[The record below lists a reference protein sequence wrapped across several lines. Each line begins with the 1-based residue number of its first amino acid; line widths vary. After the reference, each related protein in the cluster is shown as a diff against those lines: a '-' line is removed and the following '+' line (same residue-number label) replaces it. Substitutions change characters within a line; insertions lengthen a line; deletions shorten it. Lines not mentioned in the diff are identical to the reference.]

1 MANAAWVR
9 IALPMVFVPL
19 SLGLHHFSNVAPQWV
34 FLSGLIAIGALADWV
49 RRGTEEVAGHLG
61 GVIGSLLNVSF
72 GNAAELVLALFV
84 LANAQTRVV
93 QAQITGSIIGTTLLF
108 FGLSALVGGLR
119 REHQSLGRQAHL
131 LSTLLL
137 LVAVVLLLPAAF
149 EMTQRQSATPADL
162 SQLDEELSF
171 CVSVVLL
178 LLYAAHLVYVLVT
191 HRAIFATRE
200 TGDRRPDWSLPQ
212 GLAVMA
218 VGVFVIAFE
227 SELVSARLE
236 ETASNLGLTPTFIG
250 VVVLALIGT
259 IADLFAA
266 AGFRAR
272 EQDGYRFRA
281 LRRLGDPDHSGGRA
295 RAGAGLLGH
304 REPNEFG
311 VRQPARPVFDRQR
324 GVHCAG
330 HRLRRRNQLV
340 RGITARRGLCDDRA
354 GLFLSNLGAAL
365 F

>member
-108 FGLSALVGGLR
+108 FGLSALVGGMR

-162 SQLDEELSF
+162 SQLDEELSL

-266 AGFRAR
+266 LAF
-272 EQDGYRFRA
+272 
-281 LRRLGDPDHSGGRA
+281 A
-295 RAGAGLLGH
+295 RANKMDIVFGLCVGSAIQITLVVAPVLVLASWAIGNPMNLVFASPLDLFSIASAAFIVRAIASDGETNWYEGLL
-304 REPNEFG
+304 
-311 VRQPARPVFDRQR
+311 
-324 GVHCAG
+324 
-330 HRLRRRNQLV
+330 LV
-340 RGITARRGLCDDRA
+340 
-354 GLFLSNLGAAL
+354 GAYVMIAL
-365 F
+365 AYFFQI